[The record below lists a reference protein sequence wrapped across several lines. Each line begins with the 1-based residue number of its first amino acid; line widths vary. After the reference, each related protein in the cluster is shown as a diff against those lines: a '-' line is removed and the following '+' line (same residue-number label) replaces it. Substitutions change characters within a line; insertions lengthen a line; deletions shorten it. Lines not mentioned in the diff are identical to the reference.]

1 MEFRVVLYVFTCLRD
16 SIPEDPIHV
25 VFSLP
30 QILCCSA
37 ELAGGNHT
45 STVVVGV
52 PFPGPQP

>member
-16 SIPEDPIHV
+16 SVPEDPIHV
-25 VFSLP
+25 VSSLP

-37 ELAGGNHT
+37 ELADGNHT

-52 PFPGPQP
+52 PSTGAQP